1 MSEKLIFETNHA
13 GGGIM
18 NRKIAGLLLVFMI
31 VGVSGVCAGVDY
43 LKIGFDIMKNEAV
56 GFLKIGLAASEVRAG
71 LGEPADKSPIR
82 IWGADG
88 LEHQKWRYPAKGIKF
103 DMVKRD
109 GAFRVNM
116 ITITTPCD
124 YKTKKGI
131 GVGSSAQEVQAAYTD
146 KLNPEGNDTK
156 LVAGTVYGGIIFGLD
171 GGVVSS
177 IFIGAAAE

>member
-1 MSEKLIFETNHA
+1 MKKKLI
-13 GGGIM
+13 GI
-18 NRKIAGLLLVFMI
+18 LLLCLMI
-31 VGVSGVCAGVDY
+31 VSASGYCAGVDY
-43 LKIGFDIMKNEAV
+43 LKLGFDIMKNEAV
-56 GFLKIGLAASEVRAG
+56 GFLKIGLAAAEVLAG

-88 LEHQKWRYPAKGIKF
+88 LEHQKWRYPAKGIEF

-109 GAFRVNM
+109 GAFLVNM
-116 ITITTPCD
+116 IHITNPCN
-124 YKTKKGI
+124 YKTKQGI
-131 GVGSSAQEVQAAYTD
+131 GIGSPAKEVQAAYPD
-146 KLNPEGNDTK
+146 QLNPEVNETK

>member
-1 MSEKLIFETNHA
+1 MKKKLV
-13 GGGIM
+13 GI
-18 NRKIAGLLLVFMI
+18 ILLCLMI
-31 VGVSGVCAGVDY
+31 VGASGVCAGADY
-43 LKIGFDIMKNEAV
+43 LKLGFDIMKNEAV

-88 LEHQKWRYPAKGIKF
+88 LEHQKWRYPAKGIEF
-103 DMVKRD
+103 DMVKRE
-109 GAFRVNM
+109 GAFVVNM
-116 ITITTPCD
+116 ISITTPCD
-124 YKTKKGI
+124 YKTKQGI
-131 GVGSSAQEVQAAYTD
+131 GIGSPAKEVQAAYPNQ
-146 KLNPEGNDTK
+146 LNPAVNGTK

>member
-1 MSEKLIFETNHA
+1 MKKKLV
-13 GGGIM
+13 GI
-18 NRKIAGLLLVFMI
+18 ILLCLMI
-31 VGVSGVCAGVDY
+31 VGASGVCAGADY
-43 LKIGFDIMKNEAV
+43 LKLGFDIMKNEAV
-56 GFLKIGLAASEVRAG
+56 GFLKIGLAAAEVLAG

-88 LEHQKWRYPAKGIKF
+88 LEHQKWRYPAKGIEF

-109 GAFRVNM
+109 GAFLVNM
-116 ITITTPCD
+116 ISITTPCE
-124 YKTKKGI
+124 YKTKQGI
-131 GVGSSAQEVQAAYTD
+131 GIGSSVKEVQAAYPNQ
-146 KLNPEGNDTK
+146 LNPAVNDTK

>member
-1 MSEKLIFETNHA
+1 MKKKLV
-13 GGGIM
+13 GI
-18 NRKIAGLLLVFMI
+18 ILLCLMI
-31 VGVSGVCAGVDY
+31 VGASGVCAGADY
-43 LKIGFDIMKNEAV
+43 LKLGFDIMKNEAV
-56 GFLKIGLAASEVRAG
+56 GFLKIGLAAAEVLAG

-88 LEHQKWRYPAKGIKF
+88 LEHQKWRYPAKGIEF

-109 GAFRVNM
+109 GAFLVNM
-116 ITITTPCD
+116 ISITTPCE
-124 YKTKKGI
+124 YKTKQGI
-131 GVGSSAQEVQAAYTD
+131 GIGSSVKEVQAAYPNQ
-146 KLNPEGNDTK
+146 LNPAVNGTK